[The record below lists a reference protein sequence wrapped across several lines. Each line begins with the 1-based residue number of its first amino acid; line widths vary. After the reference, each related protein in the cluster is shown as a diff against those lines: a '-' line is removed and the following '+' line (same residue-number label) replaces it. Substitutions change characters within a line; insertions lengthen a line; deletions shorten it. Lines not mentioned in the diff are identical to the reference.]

1 VVNGIRGGKVHRKL
15 GAPTQATASIGPTS
29 DALTALLRRLLATAK
44 AITALFFLGVAALL
58 VVVS

>member
-1 VVNGIRGGKVHRKL
+1 MWL
-15 GAPTQATASIGPTS
+15 TASIGPTS